1 MARPGEEDCGPDFQH
16 DDPRYAGLLKNKK
29 KRLLD
34 AGYPPDAI
42 ALLDRHGACVAA
54 IERAPDVVNIKVIAS
69 DGATTTM
76 EWTPDEERIA
86 IEELKLGKAKRFYR
100 MISARRFACCH
111 EVEAEN
117 QPDWDAAD
125 EVNAGVVIKC
135 EWKNGKLQCK

>member
-54 IERAPDVVNIKVIAS
+54 IER
-69 DGATTTM
+69 
-76 EWTPDEERIA
+76 
-86 IEELKLGKAKRFYR
+86 
-100 MISARRFACCH
+100 
-111 EVEAEN
+111 
-117 QPDWDAAD
+117 
-125 EVNAGVVIKC
+125 
-135 EWKNGKLQCK
+135 